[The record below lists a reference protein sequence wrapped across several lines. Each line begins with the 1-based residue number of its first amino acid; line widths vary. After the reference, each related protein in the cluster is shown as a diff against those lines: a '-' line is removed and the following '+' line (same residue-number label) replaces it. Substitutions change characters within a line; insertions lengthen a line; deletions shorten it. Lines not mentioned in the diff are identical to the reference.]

1 MDELANLLKDMVK
14 DQINGDRAI
23 LELVEKLIAEHVE
36 MKLTISSLSQSVSIH
51 SELLRIMID
60 AASLVAN
67 EHSNK
72 DVH

>member
-51 SELLRIMID
+51 SQLLKIMID
-60 AASLVAN
+60 ATGCVAN
-67 EHSNK
+67 EYSNK